1 MSRILQ
7 LAVISEYFDQ
17 MKAGG
22 KPFEYRLQN
31 AYWQHRLVG
40 RDYDT
45 LIITKGYPART
56 DMSRRLVMPYSGY
69 ELQTITHPHFGANP
83 VQVFAIR
90 VCS

>member
-1 MSRILQ
+1 MNRILQ
-7 LAVISEYFDQ
+7 LAVMSEYFDQ

-22 KPFEYRLQN
+22 KTFEYRLQN
-31 AYWQHRLVG
+31 AYWQRRLVD

-56 DMSRRLVMPYSGY
+56 DMSRRLVMPYNGY
-69 ELQTITHPHFGANP
+69 ELQTITHPHFGARP

-90 VCS
+90 ICV

>member
-17 MKAGG
+17 MKAGE

-31 AYWQHRLVG
+31 AYWQRRLVG